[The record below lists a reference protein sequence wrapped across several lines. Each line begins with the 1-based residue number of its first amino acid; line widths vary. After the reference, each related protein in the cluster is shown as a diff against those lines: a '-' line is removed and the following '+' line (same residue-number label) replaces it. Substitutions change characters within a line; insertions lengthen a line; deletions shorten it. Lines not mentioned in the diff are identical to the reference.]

1 MDFEVTSNSIFIIKT
16 MIYVRTN
23 TVARYAIP
31 QWEWH
36 RWWDI
41 VSQMGPVEW
50 IQNLIAKVWKRI
62 LTLVSNMKNNLF
74 KYESLS
80 NVIIA
85 KYYLLQDVRTIFI
98 TAGVSR
104 TRVMILL
111 LILPT
116 RLFSC
121 GSRAFAR
128 KHVEFVKQVGRK
140 GYLMHWTNIYSVMV
154 LIRSNWLQTSIFYRH
169 LTIPTSRLNGA
180 TSR

>member
-1 MDFEVTSNSIFIIKT
+1 MKT
-16 MIYVRTN
+16 IRVRIN
-23 TVARYAIP
+23 DVARYAIP

-50 IQNLIAKVWKRI
+50 IQNLIAKVLKRI
-62 LTLVSNMKNNLF
+62 LGKLRNMKNWIF

-80 NVIIA
+80 NVIIV

-116 RLFSC
+116 RPFSC

-140 GYLMHWTNIYSVMV
+140 SYLRHWTNIMNF
-154 LIRSNWLQTSIFYRH
+154 L
-169 LTIPTSRLNGA
+169 
-180 TSR
+180 